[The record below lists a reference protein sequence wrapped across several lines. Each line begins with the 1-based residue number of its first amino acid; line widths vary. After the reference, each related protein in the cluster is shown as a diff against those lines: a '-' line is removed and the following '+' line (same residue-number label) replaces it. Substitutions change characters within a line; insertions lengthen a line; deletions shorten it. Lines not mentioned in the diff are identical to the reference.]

1 MSVSAGPVRPG
12 AGRLAAIG
20 AAALL
25 CLASGLPASAQDDEQ
40 SADVAEP
47 CEPAQIPFDAEN
59 LRLTGNWG
67 ADDDGVYYIRQVGNT
82 IWWTGM
88 SGRDGS
94 SADLGR
100 DFDNVAH
107 GTLKGNV
114 LGLDFAD
121 VPRGNMWG
129 QGHLAIRA
137 EADEDGN
144 LQLRRITGD
153 FGATTFTPCAPTS
166 HLVETFARP
175 YAYTVPF
182 GEATATWPGA
192 ADQDVI
198 ITPDI
203 PNSGLTTWLLG
214 AGWQAHCGLTGPLQP
229 LAPGPDGLIDYLRT
243 LPDIEVSEPVSV
255 RVDGNRGSSVDVTS
269 KATASG
275 CDGDR
280 YIRLWKESDREA
292 GLQRGRDDAGRG
304 ARRGRA
310 DGRLRD
316 LEPEPDPLGPS
327 RPGDHR
333 LRALRPRPRDG

>member
-1 MSVSAGPVRPG
+1 MPIRMLHSGERRRMLGRPRCQGVEASTWVLTRPAAGPGEEGGVVSVSAGPVRPG

-25 CLASGLPASAQDDEQ
+25 CLASGLPASAQDDDQ

-88 SGRDGS
+88 SGRDGP

-114 LGLDFAD
+114 LGLEFAD

-129 QGHLAIRA
+129 QGHLSIRA

-153 FGATTFTPCAPTS
+153 FGAHDLHPVRTDESPRRHVRSALRLHRPVRGGDRHMAGGRGPGRHHHAGRPGLRIDHVAPGVGMAGALRAHGS
-166 HLVETFARP
+166 AR
-175 YAYTVPF
+175 AV
-182 GEATATWPGA
+182 
-192 ADQDVI
+192 
-198 ITPDI
+198 
-203 PNSGLTTWLLG
+203 G
-214 AGWQAHCGLTGPLQP
+214 AGSGRSH
-229 LAPGPDGLIDYLRT
+229 R
-243 LPDIEVSEPVSV
+243 LPSH
-255 RVDGNRGSSVDVTS
+255 
-269 KATASG
+269 A
-275 CDGDR
+275 
-280 YIRLWKESDREA
+280 
-292 GLQRGRDDAGRG
+292 AGRG
-304 ARRGRA
+304 GQRT
-310 DGRLRD
+310 RLRD
-316 LEPEPDPLGPS
+316 GSTGIAGRASTSRRRPPRRAATGIATSGSGRSPIE
-327 RPGDHR
+327 RPG
-333 LRALRPRPRDG
+333 